1 MAITKEMIFGN
12 YKKSNENIKTEE
24 NMVWLDMDKMIEFRE
39 PQPFPMHSGIKEKQM
54 KESIERFGILTP
66 IIVRKIEDDKYEIIE
81 GRNRVKLSKELGNK
95 KAPSIIK
102 DVDDDVA
109 RLIMLETNIY
119 QRDDIPPVVK
129 GMAYKMQL
137 ETLKKIREKGGTP
150 LEHQKSIENLANN
163 TEESRATI
171 QRLIRLTE
179 LIEPLQD
186 KVNMGEQISIRAGV
200 ELSYISKEEQE
211 IVNKVIEENN
221 LKISIEQAEEIRA
234 IKGTITEQSIVEIFT
249 PKPKEKQIKFTGKIG
264 KDTLKKYKEKFNSND
279 EFDELVNKLLEEYFN
294 KSEVTSL

>member
-12 YKKSNENIKTEE
+12 YKKSNENSKTEE

-39 PQPFPMHSGIKEKQM
+39 PQPFPMHSGIKEKRM
-54 KESIERFGILTP
+54 RESIERFGILTP

-109 RLIMLETNIY
+109 RLIMLEANIY

-179 LIEPLQD
+179 LIESIQD

-221 LKISIEQAEEIRA
+221 LKLSIEQAEEIRA
-234 IKGTITEQSIVEIFT
+234 IKGAITEQSIVEIFT
-249 PKPKEKQIKFTGKIG
+249 PKPKEKQIKFTGKIS
-264 KDTLKKYKEKFNSND
+264 KDTLKKYK
-279 EFDELVNKLLEEYFN
+279 
-294 KSEVTSL
+294 KSLIVMMNLMS

>member
-1 MAITKEMIFGN
+1 MAITKEMIFGS

-109 RLIMLETNIY
+109 RLIMLEANIY

-150 LEHQKSIENLANN
+150 LEHQKSIEDLANN

-179 LIEPLQD
+179 LIEPIQD

-211 IVNKVIEENN
+211 IVNNIIEENT
-221 LKISIEQAEEIRA
+221 LKLSIEQAEEIRA
-234 IKGTITEQSIVEIFT
+234 IKGAITEQSIVEIFA
-249 PKPKEKQIKFTGKIG
+249 PKPKEKQIKFTGKIS

-294 KSEVTSL
+294 ESEVTSL